1 MKVLVID
8 DDRLVNILLAEILH
22 EDGYEILQ
30 AFDGPSGI
38 ERFQADRPDLV
49 ILDVCMPNM
58 DGCQVAREIK
68 RLCMGRFVPILFL
81 TGMTDAYDLAQCLD
95 SGGDD
100 LITKPFNQNLLE
112 AKLRAWERNLA
123 VIHSR
128 EELNR
133 RAGAAD
139 AFPVGSAR
147 QLLTSE
153 EIRELQNTSV
163 EQEDKEGS

>member
-30 AFDGPSGI
+30 AFDGLSGI

-100 LITKPFNQNLLE
+100 LITKPFSQNLLE
-112 AKLRAWERNLA
+112 AKLRAWERNLK
-123 VIHSR
+123 VIRAR
-128 EELNR
+128 EEMNR
-133 RAGAAD
+133 QSGASGAS
-139 AFPVGSAR
+139 FSGSVG
-147 QLLTSE
+147 QLLTPE
-153 EIRELQNTSV
+153 EIQDLQNWPV
-163 EQEDKEGS
+163 EKAGKEAS

>member
-8 DDRLVNILLAEILH
+8 DDRLVNILIAEILH
-22 EDGYEILQ
+22 DDGYEILQ

-38 ERFQADRPDLV
+38 ERFQVDGPDLV

-68 RLCMGRFVPILFL
+68 RLCAGRFVPILFL
-81 TGMTDAYDLAQCLD
+81 TAMTDAYDLAQCLD

-112 AKLRAWERNLA
+112 AKLRAWERNLKVVRA
-123 VIHSR
+123 QEEKNLLAHTSETDPPSSMGQILSPEEMR
-128 EELNR
+128 ELN
-133 RAGAAD
+133 
-139 AFPVGSAR
+139 S
-147 QLLTSE
+147 LT
-153 EIRELQNTSV
+153 RGLPGN
-163 EQEDKEGS
+163 DDP